1 MSQSAYL
8 QPTQTSA
15 PTVGDWM
22 SVNAWGLRLSQWLI
36 INDYDDVN
44 ALATY
49 SAVAV
54 NVNVASETS
63 EQLWDIKGVP

>member
-1 MSQSAYL
+1 VSQC
-8 QPTQTSA
+8 
-15 PTVGDWM
+15 
-22 SVNAWGLRLSQWLI
+22 LI
-36 INDYDDVN
+36 VVDYDDVN